1 MAGRPTSPA
10 DADQI
15 ITQTDSTASLGLSGA
30 IGIGPIRLAVLGIG
44 SAVCG
49 SLGSLY
55 DYQKT
60 AEAGLTESRGL
71 GASGMV
77 EGVMMATML
86 AQPRW
91 PVSGFRCNSFLSV
104 HACYRAGF
112 RGAECGTAL
121 FHSRTNS
128 RAKYEC

>member
-1 MAGRPTSPA
+1 MAERPPSLTNA
-10 DADQI
+10 DKI

-60 AEAGLTESRGL
+60 AEAGLPESRGL

-91 PVSGFRCNSFLSV
+91 PVSVFR
-104 HACYRAGF
+104 
-112 RGAECGTAL
+112 
-121 FHSRTNS
+121 
-128 RAKYEC
+128 

>member
-1 MAGRPTSPA
+1 MISPPTVLADRPTFLA
-10 DADQI
+10 HVDQI
-15 ITQTDSTASLGLSGA
+15 ITRKDSTASLGLSGA
-30 IGIGPIRLAVLGIG
+30 IGLGPIRLAILGLG

-55 DYQKT
+55 DYQKS
-60 AEAGLTESRGL
+60 AEAGLPELRGL

-91 PVSGFRCNSFLSV
+91 PVSASHYIYLLSFYEYFRV
-104 HACYRAGF
+104 GI
-112 RGAECGTAL
+112 RGRVGWT
-121 FHSRTNS
+121 
-128 RAKYEC
+128 